1 MSSVFPNE
9 IQTFPTMQDISV
21 ADASLVQQYQDAME
35 SGNIATATAILGQ
48 ISNADK
54 KIIRA
59 DLLNTITD
67 TSVAL
72 QQYYAEKFSNGYIVS
87 ETQPAGQAKGDF
99 WFRLDRKLGETTT

>member
-1 MSSVFPNE
+1 MTLFPNE
-9 IQTFPTMQDISV
+9 IQSFPTMQDISV

-67 TSVAL
+67 TSVAI
-72 QQYYAEKFSNGYIVS
+72 QQSYAEKFSNGYVVS

-99 WFRLDRKLGETTT
+99 WFKLDRKLGTTT

>member
-72 QQYYAEKFSNGYIVS
+72 QKYYAEKFSNGYIVS
-87 ETQPAGQAKGDF
+87 ATQPAGQAKGDF
-99 WFRLDRKLGETTT
+99 WFKLDRKLGTTT

>member
-1 MSSVFPNE
+1 
-9 IQTFPTMQDISV
+9 MQDIST
-21 ADASLVQQYQDAME
+21 ADASLVQQYQEAME

-59 DLLNTITD
+59 DLVNTITD

-72 QQYYAEKFSNGYIVS
+72 QQFYAEKFSNGYIVS
-87 ETQPAGQAKGDF
+87 ATQPAGQAAGDF
-99 WFRLDRKLGETTT
+99 WFKLDRKLGTTT

>member
-21 ADASLVQQYQDAME
+21 ADASLVQQYQEAME

-99 WFRLDRKLGETTT
+99 WFRLDRKLGATT

>member
-9 IQTFPTMQDISV
+9 IQTFPTMQNISA
-21 ADASLVQQYQDAME
+21 ADASLVQQYQEAME
-35 SGNIATATAILGQ
+35 AGNIATATAILGQ

-72 QQYYAEKFSNGYIVS
+72 QQFYAEKFSNGYIVS
-87 ETQPAGQAKGDF
+87 ETQPAGQSKGDF
-99 WFRLDRKLGETTT
+99 WFKLDRKLGTTT

>member
-1 MSSVFPNE
+1 MSTSFPNS
-9 IQTFPTMQDISV
+9 IQTFPTMQDISA
-21 ADASLVQQYQDAME
+21 ADASLVQQYQEAME

-67 TSVAL
+67 TNVAL
-72 QQYYAEKFSNGYIVS
+72 QKYYAEKFSNGYIVS
-87 ETQPAGQAKGDF
+87 ETQPAGQSVGDF
-99 WFRLDRKLGETTT
+99 WFKLDRKLGTTT

>member
-1 MSSVFPNE
+1 MTSFPNS
-9 IQTFPTMQDISV
+9 IQRFPTMRDISV
-21 ADASLVQQYQDAME
+21 ADASLVQQYQEAME
-35 SGNIATATAILGQ
+35 AGNIATATAILGQ

-67 TSVAL
+67 TSVAI
-72 QQYYAEKFSNGYIVS
+72 QQYYAEPSSNGYIVS

-99 WFRLDRKLGETTT
+99 WFKLDRKLGETTT

>member
-1 MSSVFPNE
+1 MSTTFPTS

-21 ADASLVQQYQDAME
+21 ADATLVQQYQEAME
-35 SGNIATATAILGQ
+35 AGNIATATAILGQ

-72 QQYYAEKFSNGYIVS
+72 QQFYVDKFSNGYVVS
-87 ETQPAGQAKGDF
+87 STQPAGQSAGDF
-99 WFRLDRKLGETTT
+99 WFRLDRKLGTTT

>member
-1 MSSVFPNE
+1 MSTTFPTS
-9 IQTFPTMQDISV
+9 IQTFPIMQDISV
-21 ADASLVQQYQDAME
+21 ADATLVQQYQEAME
-35 SGNIATATAILGQ
+35 AGNIATATAILGQ

-72 QQYYAEKFSNGYIVS
+72 QQFYADKFSNGYVVS
-87 ETQPAGQAKGDF
+87 STQPAGQSAGDF
-99 WFRLDRKLGETTT
+99 WFRLDRKLGTTT

>member
-21 ADASLVQQYQDAME
+21 ADASLVQQYQEAME

-72 QQYYAEKFSNGYIVS
+72 QKYYAEKFSNGYIVS
-87 ETQPAGQAKGDF
+87 ETQPAGQSKGDF
-99 WFRLDRKLGETTT
+99 WFKLDRKFGTTT

>member
-9 IQTFPTMQDISV
+9 IQTFPTMQDISA
-21 ADASLVQQYQDAME
+21 ADASLVQQYQEAME
-35 SGNIATATAILGQ
+35 AGNIATATAILAQ

-59 DLLNTITD
+59 DLFNTITD

-72 QQYYAEKFSNGYIVS
+72 QKYYAEKFSNGYIVS
-87 ETQPAGQAKGDF
+87 ATQPAGQANGDF
-99 WFRLDRKLGETTT
+99 WFKLDRKLGTNT

>member
-21 ADASLVQQYQDAME
+21 ADASLVQQYQEAME

-72 QQYYAEKFSNGYIVS
+72 QQFYADKFSNGYVVS
-87 ETQPAGQAKGDF
+87 ATQPAGQSVGDF
-99 WFRLDRKLGETTT
+99 WFRLDRKLGTTT

>member
-1 MSSVFPNE
+1 MTLFPNE
-9 IQTFPTMQDISV
+9 IQSFPTMQDISV

-59 DLLNTITD
+59 DLVNTITD

-72 QQYYAEKFSNGYIVS
+72 QKYYAEKFSNGYIVS
-87 ETQPAGQAKGDF
+87 ATQPAGQAKGDF

>member
-9 IQTFPTMQDISV
+9 IQTFPTMQDISA
-21 ADASLVQQYQDAME
+21 ADASLVQQYQEAME
-35 SGNIATATAILGQ
+35 AGDIATATAILGQ
-48 ISNADK
+48 ISNADT

-72 QQYYAEKFSNGYIVS
+72 QKYYTEKFSNGYIVS
-87 ETQPAGQAKGDF
+87 ATQPAGQANGDF
-99 WFRLDRKLGETTT
+99 WFRLDRKLGTTT

>member
-1 MSSVFPNE
+1 MSTTFPTS
-9 IQTFPTMQDISV
+9 IQTFPTMQDISA
-21 ADASLVQQYQDAME
+21 ADASLVQQYQEAME
-35 SGNIATATAILGQ
+35 AGNIATATAILGQ

-72 QQYYAEKFSNGYIVS
+72 QQFYADKFSNGYVVS
-87 ETQPAGQAKGDF
+87 STQPAGQSAGDF
-99 WFRLDRKLGETTT
+99 WFRLDRKLGTTT

>member
-9 IQTFPTMQDISV
+9 IQTFPTMQDISA
-21 ADASLVQQYQDAME
+21 ADASLVQQYQEAME
-35 SGNIATATAILGQ
+35 AGNIATATAILAQ
-48 ISNADK
+48 ISNAGN

-72 QQYYAEKFSNGYIVS
+72 QQFYAEKFSNGYIVS
-87 ETQPAGQAKGDF
+87 ATQPAGQATGDF
-99 WFRLDRKLGETTT
+99 WFKLDRKLGTTT

>member
-21 ADASLVQQYQDAME
+21 ADASLVQQYQEAME
-35 SGNIATATAILGQ
+35 AGNIATATAILGQ

-67 TSVAL
+67 TSVAI
-72 QQYYAEKFSNGYIVS
+72 QQFYAEKFSNGYVVS
-87 ETQPAGQAKGDF
+87 ATQPAGQSKGDF
-99 WFRLDRKLGETTT
+99 WFKLDRKLGTTT

>member
-1 MSSVFPNE
+1 MTSFPNS
-9 IQTFPTMQDISV
+9 IQNFPTMQDISA
-21 ADASLVQQYQDAME
+21 ADASLVQQYQEAME
-35 SGNIATATAILGQ
+35 AGNIATATAILGQ

-72 QQYYAEKFSNGYIVS
+72 QQFYADKFSNGYVVS
-87 ETQPAGQAKGDF
+87 STQPAGQSAGDF
-99 WFRLDRKLGETTT
+99 WFRLERKLGTTT

>member
-1 MSSVFPNE
+1 MSTTFPTS

-21 ADASLVQQYQDAME
+21 ADASLVQQYQEAME
-35 SGNIATATAILGQ
+35 AGNIATATAILGQ

-72 QQYYAEKFSNGYIVS
+72 QQFYADKFSNGYVVS
-87 ETQPAGQAKGDF
+87 STQPAGQSAGDF
-99 WFRLDRKLGETTT
+99 WFRLDRKLGTTT

>member
-9 IQTFPTMQDISV
+9 IQTFPTMQDISA
-21 ADASLVQQYQDAME
+21 ADASLVQQYQEAME

-59 DLLNTITD
+59 DLFNTITD

-72 QQYYAEKFSNGYIVS
+72 QKYYAEKFSNGYIVS
-87 ETQPAGQAKGDF
+87 ATQPAWQANGDF
-99 WFRLDRKLGETTT
+99 WFKLDRKLGTNT

>member
-1 MSSVFPNE
+1 MTSFPNS
-9 IQTFPTMQDISV
+9 IQSFPTMQDINV

-35 SGNIATATAILGQ
+35 AGNIATATAILGQ

-99 WFRLDRKLGETTT
+99 WFRLDRKLGTTT

>member
-1 MSSVFPNE
+1 MSTSFPGS
-9 IQTFPTMQDISV
+9 IQSFPTMQDISV
-21 ADASLVQQYQDAME
+21 ADASLVQQYQEAME

-59 DLLNTITD
+59 DLLNTITE

-72 QQYYAEKFSNGYIVS
+72 QKYYAEKFSNGYIVY
-87 ETQPAGQAKGDF
+87 ETQPAGQAQCDC
-99 WFRLDRKLGETTT
+99 WYQLDRKLGTTT

>member
-21 ADASLVQQYQDAME
+21 ADASLVQQYQEAME

-72 QQYYAEKFSNGYIVS
+72 QKYYAEKFSNGYIVS

-99 WFRLDRKLGETTT
+99 WFKLDRKLGTTT

>member
-1 MSSVFPNE
+1 MSTTFPTS
-9 IQTFPTMQDISV
+9 IQTFPTMQDISA
-21 ADASLVQQYQDAME
+21 ADASLVQQYQEAME
-35 SGNIATATAILGQ
+35 AGNIATATAILGQ

-72 QQYYAEKFSNGYIVS
+72 QQFYADKFSNGYVVS
-87 ETQPAGQAKGDF
+87 SIQPAGQSAGDF
-99 WFRLDRKLGETTT
+99 WFRLDRKLGTTT